1 MLLFLI
7 RHGDPDYKNNTLT
20 PQGFKQADA
29 LAKRL
34 EVFGLDEIYTSSL
47 PRAYL
52 TAKPICEKLG
62 IEPVMCDWAMEDV
75 AWKYFTVRYDETP
88 NLTWAFF
95 TAKYNRLFNRPDV
108 LALGRDWA
116 SSPLFED
123 TGFKQ
128 GAEVIQKSVDDFLLS
143 LGYRHDSANGIY
155 VPEKPNDKR
164 VALFA
169 HQGFGI
175 AFLSMLLDIP
185 YPLYASHFDI
195 GHSGMTVVE
204 FSLNSEGVVIPK
216 TLQHSNDSH
225 LFKEGLPT
233 KYQNFINI

>member
-1 MLLFLI
+1 MLLYVI
-7 RHGDPDYKNNTLT
+7 RHGDPDYPNNTLT

-34 EVFGLDEIYTSSL
+34 SVFGLDEIYTSSL

-52 TAKPICEKLG
+52 TAKPTAEALG
-62 IEPVMCDWAMEDV
+62 IEPVMCDWAKEDV
-75 AWKYFTVRYDETP
+75 AWRYFTVPYDEV
-88 NLTWAFF
+88 NVTWAFF
-95 TAKYNRLFNRPDV
+95 TAKYNRLFNRPEV

-123 TGFKQ
+123 RKFKE
-128 GAEVIQKSVDDFLLS
+128 GVEVIQKSVDDFLLS
-143 LGYRHDSANGIY
+143 LGYKHDPANGIY
-155 VPEKPNDKR
+155 TPVNHNDKR
-164 VALFA
+164 VALFC

-204 FSLNSEGVVIPK
+204 FSLNSEGLVIPK

-225 LFKEGLPT
+225 LYKEGLPT
-233 KYQNFINI
+233 KYQNAINI

>member
-1 MLLFLI
+1 MLLFVI
-7 RHGDPDYKNNTLT
+7 RHGDPDYANNTLT

-34 EVFGLDEIYTSSL
+34 GVYGLDAVYTSSL

-52 TAKPICEKLG
+52 TAQPTCDLLKIK
-62 IEPVMCDWAMEDV
+62 PVMCDWAKEDV

-95 TAKYNRLFNRPDV
+95 TAKYNRLFNEPEV
-108 LALGRDWA
+108 LALGRHWA
-116 SSPLFED
+116 ESPLFAD
-123 TGFKQ
+123 QPFKE
-128 GAEVIQKSVDDFLLS
+128 GVEVVQKSVDDFLLE
-143 LGYRHDSANGIY
+143 LGYSHD
-155 VPEKPNDKR
+155 PEKGLYTPVKHNDKR
-164 VALFA
+164 IALFA

-175 AFLSMLLDIP
+175 AFLSCLLDIP
-185 YPLYASHFDI
+185 YPLYSSHFDI

-204 FSLNSEGVVIPK
+204 FSPNSEGYVIPK

-225 LFKEGLPT
+225 LYREGLPT
-233 KYQNFINI
+233 RYQNVVKI

>member
-1 MLLFLI
+1 MLLYVI
-7 RHGDPDYKNNTLT
+7 RHGDPDYPNNTLT

-34 EVFGLDEIYTSSL
+34 SVFGLDEIYTSSL

-52 TAKPICEKLG
+52 TARPTAEALG
-62 IEPVMCDWAMEDV
+62 IEPVMCDWAKEDH
-75 AWKYFTVRYDETP
+75 AWYYFTVPYGDP
-88 NLTWAFF
+88 PMTWSFF
-95 TAKYNRLFNRPDV
+95 TAKYNRLFNLPEV
-108 LALGRDWA
+108 LALGRNWA

-123 TGFKQ
+123 CKFKE
-128 GAEVIQKSVDDFLLS
+128 GVEVIQKSVDDFLLG
-143 LGYRHDSANGIY
+143 LGYKHDPANGVY
-155 VPEKPNDKR
+155 TPVNHNDKR
-164 VALFA
+164 VALFC

-204 FSLNSEGVVIPK
+204 FSVNSEGLVIPK

-225 LFKEGLPT
+225 LYKEGLPT
-233 KYQNFINI
+233 KYQNFIDI